1 MTTILTTKN
10 NESEE
15 LDATNKITIFVKLLP
30 EPNNEEHKNLTRFQV
45 RDSRSKYLGKTCV
58 FRDVE
63 KNKETILELKRK
75 VERETGE
82 KVETLRRGSSLFLV
96 LTRLCCGRGVSSFA
110 LGFELFF
117 KASVFCVF
125 DVLLTCLFFLSF
137 FLANARAQTKGG
149 TPEGVILEDEKT
161 LEECGITRS
170 MGLFEYLW
178 VDSAENQEKY
188 KEEKERMYKILPNH
202 EKFLEEYA
210 KENPGKGND
219 EDLDDEFL
227 ERGAP
232 NKNSKLLQGNA
243 KDAEYF
249 KDAEEIQAKVEKE
262 LEEYNAKEDEEREK
276 MFGKGDRKE

>member
-1 MTTILTTKN
+1 
-10 NESEE
+10 
-15 LDATNKITIFVKLLP
+15 
-30 EPNNEEHKNLTRFQV
+30 
-45 RDSRSKYLGKTCV
+45 
-58 FRDVE
+58 
-63 KNKETILELKRK
+63 
-75 VERETGE
+75 
-82 KVETLRRGSSLFLV
+82 
-96 LTRLCCGRGVSSFA
+96 
-110 LGFELFF
+110 
-117 KASVFCVF
+117 
-125 DVLLTCLFFLSF
+125 
-137 FLANARAQTKGG
+137 
-149 TPEGVILEDEKT
+149 
-161 LEECGITRS
+161 

-219 EDLDDEFL
+219 EDLDDEVL

>member
-1 MTTILTTKN
+1 MC
-10 NESEE
+10 SF
-15 LDATNKITIFVKLLP
+15 FV
-30 EPNNEEHKNLTRFQV
+30 R
-45 RDSRSKYLGKTCV
+45 
-58 FRDVE
+58 
-63 KNKETILELKRK
+63 
-75 VERETGE
+75 
-82 KVETLRRGSSLFLV
+82 
-96 LTRLCCGRGVSSFA
+96 VSSFA

-117 KASVFCVF
+117 KASVFCVL

-137 FLANARAQTKGG
+137 SRTRGAQTKGG

-227 ERGAP
+227 KRGAP

>member
-15 LDATNKITIFVKLLP
+15 GERSSDDPNKITIFVKLLP
-30 EPNNEEHKNLTRFQV
+30 EPNQEEHKNLTRFQV

-82 KVETLRRGSSLFLV
+82 KVETLRR
-96 LTRLCCGRGVSSFA
+96 
-110 LGFELFF
+110 
-117 KASVFCVF
+117 
-125 DVLLTCLFFLSF
+125 
-137 FLANARAQTKGG
+137 GG

>member
-15 LDATNKITIFVKLLP
+15 GERSSDDPNKITIFVKLLP
-30 EPNNEEHKNLTRFQV
+30 EPNQEEHKNLTRFQV

-82 KVETLRRGSSLFLV
+82 KVETLRRG
-96 LTRLCCGRGVSSFA
+96 
-110 LGFELFF
+110 
-117 KASVFCVF
+117 
-125 DVLLTCLFFLSF
+125 
-137 FLANARAQTKGG
+137 G

-178 VDSAENQEKY
+178 VDSAEDQEKY

>member
-1 MTTILTTKN
+1 
-10 NESEE
+10 
-15 LDATNKITIFVKLLP
+15 
-30 EPNNEEHKNLTRFQV
+30 
-45 RDSRSKYLGKTCV
+45 
-58 FRDVE
+58 
-63 KNKETILELKRK
+63 
-75 VERETGE
+75 
-82 KVETLRRGSSLFLV
+82 
-96 LTRLCCGRGVSSFA
+96 
-110 LGFELFF
+110 
-117 KASVFCVF
+117 
-125 DVLLTCLFFLSF
+125 
-137 FLANARAQTKGG
+137 
-149 TPEGVILEDEKT
+149 
-161 LEECGITRS
+161 

-243 KDAEYF
+243 NDAEYF
-249 KDAEEIQAKVEKE
+249 NDAEEIQAKVEKE

>member
-1 MTTILTTKN
+1 MTTILTNTKN
-10 NESEE
+10 NEREDSD
-15 LDATNKITIFVKLLP
+15 DATSKITIFVKLLP

-63 KNKETILELKRK
+63 KNKETISELKRK

-82 KVETLRRGSSLFLV
+82 KVETLRRGCSLLV
-96 LTRLCCGRGVSSFA
+96 LSSS
-110 LGFELFF
+110 
-117 KASVFCVF
+117 KSC
-125 DVLLTCLFFLSF
+125 
-137 FLANARAQTKGG
+137 ARG